1 MQAPSRV
8 PSESRR
14 ILLVATMRDEGPF
27 VLEWAA
33 YHLLIGFTDLVVCS
47 NDCVD
52 ASPAL
57 LDRLA
62 TMAPLTHLRTRTVAG
77 GKPQLEAYAQAEA
90 LTVVRRADWTMVLDA
105 DEFLNV
111 HVGQGRV
118 GDLIDTTPQATAF
131 LVNWRLFG
139 NSGRDAWQPGLV
151 AERFT
156 RAARQDD
163 AVNLSYKTLFRHAD
177 AYGCRLMPHQPR
189 YPRAERLRDL
199 VYVDGGG
206 ERLPAYFF
214 DESRDS
220 FLQTEP
226 GSVRWSL
233 AQVNHYN
240 TRSREDYLVKHSR
253 GGGLGIAWN
262 REESWS
268 IFNRNDEEDLTL
280 AGKLVS
286 VKAVLAGWRRD
297 DELRRLEERCHD
309 LYRARIVALSRDARA
324 KP

>member
-1 MQAPSRV
+1 
-8 PSESRR
+8 
-14 ILLVATMRDEGPF
+14 MRDEGPF

-33 YHLLIGFTDLVVCS
+33 YHLSIGFTDLVICT
-47 NDCVD
+47 NDCFD
-52 ASPAL
+52 GSPAL

-62 TMAPLTHLRTRTVAG
+62 AMAPLTHLRTHTAPN

-90 LTVVRRADWTMVLDA
+90 LDVVRQADWTMVLDA

-111 HVGQGRV
+111 HVGRGCL
-118 GDLIDTTPQATAF
+118 GDLLDAVPQATAF
-131 LVNWRLFG
+131 LINWRLFG
-139 NSGRDAWQPGLV
+139 NSGMDAWRPGLV
-151 AERFT
+151 AECFT
-156 RAARQDD
+156 RAARLDQ
-163 AVNLSYKTLFRHAD
+163 AVNLSFKTLFRHAD

-189 YPRAERLRDL
+189 YPRADRLGDL
-199 VYVDGGG
+199 NYVDGGG

-220 FLQTEP
+220 FLQSEP

-240 TRSREDYLVKHSR
+240 TRSREDYLVKHGR
-253 GGGLGIAWN
+253 GGGLGIVWD
-262 REESWS
+262 REESWAS
-268 IFNRNDEEDLTL
+268 FNRNDEEDLSL
-280 AGKLVS
+280 ARKLAP
-286 VKAVLAGWRRD
+286 VKTILADWRRD

-309 LYRARIVALSRDARA
+309 LYRARIAALSRDARA